1 MTYQNIIKK
10 YEAMDAV
17 AQAEYA
23 KKSSVIRLY
32 EAAKKSL
39 ADGIKANITNISEHT
54 GASEGDAYFELTIG
68 DVIINGFVT
77 DRPILCGRHDCT
89 HQVGLSAIFMKG
101 THTIEERKA
110 YNSVQKNL
118 LCAIIDALGLE
129 LETSVA
135 EVVAKAC
142 GVTPKHIE
150 NHCSDNRWVVI
161 KA

>member
-10 YEAMDAV
+10 YKAMDAV

-23 KKSSVIRLY
+23 KKSSVIRFY
-32 EAAKKSL
+32 EVAKKSL
-39 ADGIKANITNISEHT
+39 ADGIKANITNISQNT
-54 GASEGDAYFELTIG
+54 GPNEGDVYFELTLG

-89 HQVGLSAIFMKG
+89 HQVGLSHIFMKG
-101 THTIEERKA
+101 THTIEERKEYSSA
-110 YNSVQKNL
+110 QKKM
-118 LCAIIDALGLE
+118 LCAIIDDLGLE

-135 EVVAKAC
+135 EVIAKAC
-142 GVTPKHIE
+142 GVTPKNIE
-150 NHCSDNRWVVI
+150 GHHSDSRWVVI